1 MQRLHS
7 ILQTLDDF
15 APLSLAESWDNVGLL
30 VGEAD
35 AWVRRVMVCLT
46 VTETTLR
53 EAIERNANLIISHHP
68 IPFKPL
74 HRITDQTPTGRL
86 IVQAIRHEVA
96 IYSPHTAWDNA
107 PRGINRQ
114 LAECL
119 GLDNLAPLT
128 LSPDASHASRGLG
141 SGLQG
146 NFPVPQSIDAI
157 FEKLQSH
164 IPSARPRCTHD
175 GLRQVSQIAMVCGSG
190 GSLVSLAAKCGCDAF
205 LTGEATY
212 HQCLEAEAYGMAL
225 LMIGHHAS
233 EFFSLSTLAAHLQ
246 SCWPDVEFCCS
257 EREHSTF

>member
-7 ILQTLDDF
+7 ILQTLDEF

-35 AWVRRVMVCLT
+35 AWVRRAMVCLT

-53 EAIERNANLIISHHP
+53 EAIDRNANLIVSHHP

-74 HRITDQTPTGRL
+74 QRITDQTPTGRL

-114 LAECL
+114 LADLL
-119 GLDNLAPLT
+119 GLDTLAPLAI
-128 LSPDASHASRGLG
+128 SHDASHASRGLG

-146 NFPVPQSIDAI
+146 TFPVPQSIDAI
-157 FEKLQSH
+157 FEKLSTH
-164 IPSARPRCTHD
+164 IPSSRPRCTHD
-175 GLRQVSQIAMVCGSG
+175 GLRQVSRIALVCGSG
-190 GSLVSLAAKCGCDAF
+190 GSLVSLAAKSGCDAF

-246 SCWPDVEFCCS
+246 TCWPDVEFCCS
-257 EREHSTF
+257 ERERSDF